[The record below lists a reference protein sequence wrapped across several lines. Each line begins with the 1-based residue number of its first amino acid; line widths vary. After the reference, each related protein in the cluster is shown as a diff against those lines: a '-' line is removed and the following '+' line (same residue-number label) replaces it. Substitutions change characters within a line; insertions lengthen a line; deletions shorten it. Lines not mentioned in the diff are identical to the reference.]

1 MLILYKPKM
10 INNQKTGKWTFGKN
24 VYKEFNSHIEKSV
37 PSYLKTQ
44 KLVSELSTY
53 FLREDSV
60 CYDIGFSTGTLLV
73 KINNQNL
80 GKKINYIGI
89 EPEINM
95 LKSFKR
101 KKEFKK
107 ITLIN
112 KAVENIK
119 MKKSDYIISHY
130 TLQFIRQNIRIK
142 ILKKIYNSLN
152 PGGGFILFE
161 KIYANNSRF
170 EKIFSD
176 MLVDFKSKKNNFSE
190 KEIINKNKAI
200 RGILEPLTTTQNIK
214 NLKKAGFKNNQIIH
228 QDINF
233 LGILS
238 IKWLKLNYQKKLK
251 I

>member
-1 MLILYKPKM
+1 MIKPL
-10 INNQKTGKWTFGKN
+10 KTGKWTFGEN
-24 VYKEFNSHIEKSV
+24 VYKEFNSHIEKSI

-44 KLVSELSTY
+44 KLISELSTY

-73 KINNQNL
+73 KINNLNL
-80 GKKINYIGI
+80 EKKINFIGI

-95 LKSFKR
+95 LRSFK
-101 KKEFKK
+101 KTKQFKK

-112 KAVENIK
+112 KVVENIK

-130 TLQFIRQNIRIK
+130 TLQFIRQNLRLK
-142 ILKKIYNSLN
+142 ILRKIYNSLN

-176 MLVDFKSKKNNFSE
+176 MLVDFKSANNFSE
-190 KEIINKNKAI
+190 KEIINKNKSI
-200 RGILEPLTTTQNIK
+200 RGILESLTTNQNIK
-214 NLKKAGFKNNQIIH
+214 NLKNAGFKNTQIIH

-233 LGILS
+233 IGILS
-238 IKWLKLNYQKKLK
+238 IK
-251 I
+251 

>member
-1 MLILYKPKM
+1 ML
-10 INNQKTGKWTFGKN
+10 
-24 VYKEFNSHIEKSV
+24 
-37 PSYLKTQ
+37 
-44 KLVSELSTY
+44 
-53 FLREDSV
+53 R
-60 CYDIGFSTGTLLV
+60 
-73 KINNQNL
+73 
-80 GKKINYIGI
+80 
-89 EPEINM
+89 
-95 LKSFKR
+95 SFK
-101 KKEFKK
+101 KTKQFKK

-112 KAVENIK
+112 KVVENIK

-130 TLQFIRQNIRIK
+130 TLQFIRQNLRLK

-176 MLVDFKSKKNNFSE
+176 MLVDFKSANNFSE
-190 KEIINKNKAI
+190 KEIINKNKSI
-200 RGILEPLTTTQNIK
+200 RGILESLTTNQNIK
-214 NLKKAGFKNNQIIH
+214 NLKNAGFKNTQIIH

-233 LGILS
+233 IGILS

>member
-1 MLILYKPKM
+1 M
-10 INNQKTGKWTFGKN
+10 IKTFKTGKWTFGKN
-24 VYKEFNSHIEKSV
+24 VYKEFNSHIEKSI

-44 KLVSELSTY
+44 KLISELSTY
-53 FLREDSV
+53 FLREDSI

-73 KINNQNL
+73 KINNLNL
-80 GKKINYIGI
+80 EKKINFIGI
-89 EPEINM
+89 EPELNM

-101 KKEFKK
+101 AKEFKK

-112 KAVENIK
+112 KVVENIK

-130 TLQFIRQNIRIK
+130 TLQFIRQNLRLK

-152 PGGGFILFE
+152 PGGGFVLFE
-161 KIYANNSRF
+161 KVYANNSRF

-176 MLVDFKSKKNNFSE
+176 MLVDFKSKNNFSE

-200 RGILEPLTTTQNIK
+200 RGILEPLTTRQNII

-233 LGILS
+233 IGILS
-238 IKWLKLNYQKKLK
+238 IK
-251 I
+251 

>member
-1 MLILYKPKM
+1 MIKPL
-10 INNQKTGKWTFGKN
+10 KTGKWTFGEN
-24 VYKEFNSHIEKSV
+24 VYKEFNSHIEKSI

-44 KLVSELSTY
+44 KLISELSTY

-73 KINNQNL
+73 KINNLNL
-80 GKKINYIGI
+80 EKKINFIGI

-95 LKSFKR
+95 LRSFK
-101 KKEFKK
+101 KTKQFKK

-112 KAVENIK
+112 KVVENIK

-130 TLQFIRQNIRIK
+130 TLQFIRQNLRLK

-176 MLVDFKSKKNNFSE
+176 MLVDFKSANNFSE
-190 KEIINKNKAI
+190 KEIINKNKSI
-200 RGILEPLTTTQNIK
+200 RGILESLTTNQNIK
-214 NLKKAGFKNNQIIH
+214 NLKNAGFKNTQIIH

-233 LGILS
+233 IGILS
-238 IKWLKLNYQKKLK
+238 IK
-251 I
+251 

>member
-1 MLILYKPKM
+1 M
-10 INNQKTGKWTFGKN
+10 IKTQKTGKWTFGEN
-24 VYKEFNSHIEKSV
+24 VYKEFNSHIEKSI

-44 KLVSELSTY
+44 KLISELSTY

-73 KINNQNL
+73 KINNLNL
-80 GKKINYIGI
+80 EKKINYIGI

-95 LKSFKR
+95 LKSFK
-101 KKEFKK
+101 KTKEFKK
-107 ITLIN
+107 IILIN
-112 KAVENIK
+112 KVVENIK

-130 TLQFIRQNIRIK
+130 TLQFIRQNIRLK

-176 MLVDFKSKKNNFSE
+176 MLIDFKSTNNFSE

-200 RGILEPLTTTQNIK
+200 RGILEPLTTSQNIK
-214 NLKKAGFKNNQIIH
+214 NLKNAGFKNNQIIH

-233 LGILS
+233 IGILS
-238 IKWLKLNYQKKLK
+238 IK
-251 I
+251 

>member
-1 MLILYKPKM
+1 M
-10 INNQKTGKWTFGKN
+10 IKTFKTGKWTFGKN
-24 VYKEFNSHIEKSV
+24 VYKEFNSHIEKSI

-44 KLVSELSTY
+44 KLISELSTY
-53 FLREDSV
+53 FLREDSI

-73 KINNQNL
+73 KINNLNL
-80 GKKINYIGI
+80 EKKINFIGI
-89 EPEINM
+89 EPELNM

-101 KKEFKK
+101 SKEFKK

-112 KAVENIK
+112 KVVENIK

-130 TLQFIRQNIRIK
+130 TLQFIRQNLRLK

-152 PGGGFILFE
+152 PGGGFVLFE
-161 KIYANNSRF
+161 KVYANNSRF

-176 MLVDFKSKKNNFSE
+176 MLVDFKSKNNFSE

-200 RGILEPLTTTQNIK
+200 RGILEPLTTRQNII

-233 LGILS
+233 IGILS
-238 IKWLKLNYQKKLK
+238 IK
-251 I
+251 